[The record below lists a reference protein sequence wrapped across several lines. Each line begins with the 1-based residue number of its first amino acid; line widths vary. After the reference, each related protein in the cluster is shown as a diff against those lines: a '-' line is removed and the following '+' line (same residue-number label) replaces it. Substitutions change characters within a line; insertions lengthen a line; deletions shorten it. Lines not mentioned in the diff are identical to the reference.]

1 MHHKLT
7 YEVISDTREFDTVLQ
22 VLEMTR
28 RNWI

>member
-7 YEVISDTREFDTVLQ
+7 YEVISDTRELHTVFQ